1 MIEIVYV
8 FVVFGLFQVHVAESS
23 SVADHCR
30 TYALSDSTDSDFQGH
45 CSHPHNET
53 CAQCCQLQEVLSTLE
68 SECSS
73 AICNEE
79 QKSDMLHVVKQARNN
94 IMSWKAHQ
102 LRSVHQDQA
111 KCSVLAKMKSKCDV
125 LLVQDW
131 AMKFMPRKFREPQSD
146 WFAKRGLPWHITV
159 AIRKSEEGEQFESQ
173 TFVHVF
179 QNCLQDSAVVVS
191 IMQDC
196 LVSLKKEMPE
206 LERAFYKQD
215 NAGCY
220 HSGYTIVSA
229 KFAGD
234 IAGVGV
240 ERNDFSDPQGGKGIC
255 DRQAATIK
263 GDIGRYVNEGNDVT
277 TAIQLKTAIE
287 SGPGSCA
294 KASYVTFNP
303 SSTRHVKW
311 DGVSLLNNFKYEENG
326 IRAWRAFNVGPGK
339 LLPWSQFEG
348 VLQVPGNLEVV
359 EPPSQK
365 LSTKPSFKKVRHR
378 HANKKSAS
386 DPNAA
391 SDANSREQE
400 DDDGE
405 NEQSSPLFPCPEEGC
420 IKAYSRFV
428 SLQAHLDT
436 GKHKRLP
443 EQETLYDKAKQRYAS
458 KLMDEGSRISTVQL
472 QCEEQNSQCL
482 TPLTMGWALKTITKK
497 TRFTQK
503 QNEFLKQQFEIGEQ
517 SGRKVDPN
525 EVSKMMRSSRDELGA
540 RRFLPEEVLTGQQI
554 TGFFSRLAAKKR
566 LPPSTVNRE
575 ESDEETTREDD
586 RASREQV
593 IQSEICAQVMRE
605 VSLQHPIVSSSGYNI
620 CELMRTGKKKLMS
633 LSVDM
638 LRSICDELGVDVSD
652 ITQRRKNPLISR
664 LSKLV
669 GECGCTS

>member
-1 MIEIVYV
+1 MIKIVYV

-23 SVADHCR
+23 NIADHCR

-45 CSHPHNET
+45 CSHPHNES

-79 QKSDMLHVVKQARNN
+79 QKSDMLHAVKQARNN

-196 LVSLKKEMPE
+196 LASLKKEMPE
-206 LERAFYKQD
+206 LERAYYKQD

-234 IAGVGV
+234 VAGVGV

-277 TAIQLKTAIE
+277 TAIQLKAAIE
-287 SGPGSCA
+287 SGPGSYA

-303 SSTRHVKW
+303 SSTPHVKW

-326 IRAWRAFNVGPGK
+326 IRAWRAFDVGPGK

-348 VLQVPGNLEVV
+348 VLQVPETLEVV
-359 EPPSQK
+359 DPPSQK

-378 HANKKSAS
+378 HVNKKSAS
-386 DPNAA
+386 DPDAA
-391 SDANSREQE
+391 SDANSQEQE

-405 NEQSSPLFPCPEEGC
+405 NEQASPLFPCPEEGC
-420 IKAYSRFV
+420 VKAYSRFL

-443 EQETLYDKAKQRYAS
+443 EQETLYDKAKRGYAS

-472 QCEEQNSQCL
+472 QCEEQSSQCL
-482 TPLTMGWALKTITKK
+482 TPLPMGWALKTITKK

-503 QNEFLKQQFEIGEQ
+503 QNEFLKQQFENGEQ
-517 SGRKVDPN
+517 SGRKADPN
-525 EVSKMMRSSRDELGA
+525 EVSKLMRSSRDELGA
-540 RRFLPEEVLTGQQI
+540 RRFLPGEVLTGQQI

-575 ESDEETTREDD
+575 ESDDEATKEND
-586 RASREQV
+586 RASQEQV

-620 CELMRTGKKKLMS
+620 CELMRMGKKKMMS

-652 ITQRRKNPLISR
+652 ITQRRKNPFISR

>member
-1 MIEIVYV
+1 
-8 FVVFGLFQVHVAESS
+8 
-23 SVADHCR
+23 
-30 TYALSDSTDSDFQGH
+30 
-45 CSHPHNET
+45 
-53 CAQCCQLQEVLSTLE
+53 
-68 SECSS
+68 
-73 AICNEE
+73 
-79 QKSDMLHVVKQARNN
+79 
-94 IMSWKAHQ
+94 MSWKAHQ

-159 AIRKSEEGEQFESQ
+159 AIRKSEEGGQFESQ

-191 IMQDC
+191 IIQDC

-277 TAIQLKTAIE
+277 TAFQLKTAIE

-294 KASYVTFNP
+294 KASYVAFNP

-311 DGVSLLNNFKYEENG
+311 DGVSLLNNFKYEKNG

-348 VLQVPGNLEVV
+348 VLQVPETLEVV
-359 EPPSQK
+359 DPPSQK

-378 HANKKSAS
+378 HVNKKSAS
-386 DPNAA
+386 DPDAA

-405 NEQSSPLFPCPEEGC
+405 NEQASPLFPCPEEGC

-428 SLQAHLDT
+428 SSQAHLDT

-443 EQETLYDKAKQRYAS
+443 EQETLYDKAKRGYAS

-472 QCEEQNSQCL
+472 QCEEQNSQCFS
-482 TPLTMGWALKTITKK
+482 PLTMGWALKTIAKK

-517 SGRKVDPN
+517 SGRKADPN

-586 RASREQV
+586 RASQEQV

-620 CELMRTGKKKLMS
+620 CELMRMGKKKLMS

-652 ITQRRKNPLISR
+652 ITQRRKNPFISR

>member
-8 FVVFGLFQVHVAESS
+8 FVVFGLFQVHVVESS
-23 SVADHCR
+23 SIADHCR

-45 CSHPHNET
+45 CSHSHNET
-53 CAQCCQLQEVLSTLE
+53 CAQCCQLQEVLSILE

-73 AICNEE
+73 AVCNEE
-79 QKSDMLHVVKQARNN
+79 QKSDMLHAVKQARNN

-159 AIRKSEEGEQFESQ
+159 AIRKWEEDEQFESQ

-229 KFAGD
+229 KFAGN

-311 DGVSLLNNFKYEENG
+311 DGVSLLNNFKYEENR

-348 VLQVPGNLEVV
+348 VLQVPETLEVV
-359 EPPSQK
+359 DPPSQK

-378 HANKKSAS
+378 HVNKKSAS

-405 NEQSSPLFPCPEEGC
+405 NEQASPLFPCPEEGC

-443 EQETLYDKAKQRYAS
+443 EQETLYDKAKRGYAS

-472 QCEEQNSQCL
+472 QCEEQNSQCFS
-482 TPLTMGWALKTITKK
+482 PLTMGWALKTITKK

-503 QNEFLKQQFEIGEQ
+503 QQLKQQFEIGEQ
-517 SGRKVDPN
+517 SGRKADPN

-586 RASREQV
+586 RASQEQV

-620 CELMRTGKKKLMS
+620 CELMRMGKKKLMS

-652 ITQRRKNPLISR
+652 ITQRRKNPFISR

>member
-1 MIEIVYV
+1 MSCSFLNIVGGICGADERTSSSTSVTPLTRCNRDIKNHKKSLKFSGIETEVELILARCGCFQKPANLSDMTICPVHRAKLGLGWRRTGNLCTILE
-8 FVVFGLFQVHVAESS
+8 VVSGHCKELRKAPALEKGINLFQSMKIFELSKQLVPVGSGICVKCRKMLSVYKERAPEKCQMTAEVSEIAETLNKLNLVHVVESS
-23 SVADHCR
+23 SIADHCR

-45 CSHPHNET
+45 CSHSHNET
-53 CAQCCQLQEVLSTLE
+53 YAQCCQLQEVLSILE
-68 SECSS
+68 
-73 AICNEE
+73 
-79 QKSDMLHVVKQARNN
+79 
-94 IMSWKAHQ
+94 
-102 LRSVHQDQA
+102 
-111 KCSVLAKMKSKCDV
+111 
-125 LLVQDW
+125 
-131 AMKFMPRKFREPQSD
+131 
-146 WFAKRGLPWHITV
+146 T
-159 AIRKSEEGEQFESQ
+159 
-173 TFVHVF
+173 
-179 QNCLQDSAVVVS
+179 
-191 IMQDC
+191 
-196 LVSLKKEMPE
+196 
-206 LERAFYKQD
+206 
-215 NAGCY
+215 
-220 HSGYTIVSA
+220 
-229 KFAGD
+229 
-234 IAGVGV
+234 
-240 ERNDFSDPQGGKGIC
+240 
-255 DRQAATIK
+255 
-263 GDIGRYVNEGNDVT
+263 
-277 TAIQLKTAIE
+277 IQLKTAIE

-326 IRAWRAFNVGPGK
+326 IRAWREFNVGPGK
-339 LLPWSQFEG
+339 LLTWSQFEG
-348 VLQVPGNLEVV
+348 VLQVPETLEVV
-359 EPPSQK
+359 DPPSQK

-378 HANKKSAS
+378 HVNKKSAS

-405 NEQSSPLFPCPEEGC
+405 NEQASPLFPCPEEGC

-443 EQETLYDKAKQRYAS
+443 EQETLYDKAKRGYAS

-472 QCEEQNSQCL
+472 QCEEQNSQCFS
-482 TPLTMGWALKTITKK
+482 PLTMGWALKTITKK

-517 SGRKVDPN
+517 SGRKADPN

-540 RRFLPEEVLTGQQI
+540 RRFLPEEVLAGQQI

-586 RASREQV
+586 RASQEQV

-620 CELMRTGKKKLMS
+620 CELMRMGKKKLMS

-638 LRSICDELGVDVSD
+638 LHSICNELGVDVSD
-652 ITQRRKNPLISR
+652 ITQRRKNPFISR